1 MTTELSSLAS
11 PIIQAAGGILC
22 RETQT
27 GKEVMIVHRKRYGDW
42 TLPKGKLKPGESFTD
57 AARREVEEETGCSVD
72 LGEYVGAIGYQVK
85 GIPKVVLFW
94 RMSVLEQHAIA
105 DRERS

>member
-27 GKEVMIVHRKRYGDW
+27 GKEVMIVHRKR
-42 TLPKGKLKPGESFTD
+42 
-57 AARREVEEETGCSVD
+57 
-72 LGEYVGAIGYQVK
+72 
-85 GIPKVVLFW
+85 
-94 RMSVLEQHAIA
+94 
-105 DRERS
+105 